1 MRKVKS
7 EDFFGLTESEL
18 LQDDDRGC
26 TNEENQISEFIYTN
40 CIFIRKLDVT
50 CCTKCF

>member
-26 TNEENQISEFIYTN
+26 TNEENMLSRSIGNI
-40 CIFIRKLDVT
+40 
-50 CCTKCF
+50 